1 MVNHPISASEAY
13 DDRRR
18 RRSVELAS
26 VRCSIHGALQLAGI
40 AQTTSR
46 SRWISTGVMRTSSAP
61 TYTLTSVRIPISPG
75 T

>member
-18 RRSVELAS
+18 RSAELAT
-26 VRCSIHGALQLAGI
+26 VRCNTHGARQVAGI
-40 AQTTSR
+40 AQTTIR